1 MSFSSFTFYNVAML
15 LLLLLLLWLL
25 LLLLSCCRR
34 RRRRRHAIMSYS
46 SVVVAFDLY
55 FFDATFLWTKREKE
69 LAFASLFYLSTN
81 HSARFCF
88 INWSRRVYKTKRSTV
103 IGLISSEYIPTN
115 GEQTMHLSL
124 SLSLSLSLF
133 LCVRVGTNVS
143 AQDDAQQSV
152 RKRKDSSLCI
162 VYVVL

>member
-1 MSFSSFTFYNVAML
+1 MLFSSFTFYNVAML

-25 LLLLSCCRR
+25 LLLLSCCC
-34 RRRRRHAIMSYS
+34 RRRHAIMSYS

-88 INWSRRVYKTKRSTV
+88 INWSRRGYKTKRSTV

-124 SLSLSLSLF
+124 SFSLSISISV
-133 LCVRVGTNVS
+133 CACWHECISSGWCTTVS
-143 AQDDAQQSV
+143 EEK
-152 RKRKDSSLCI
+152 KRL
-162 VYVVL
+162 